1 MLARLDNLSFP
12 EFDVIVNFETPEKQ
26 WGRQK
31 IQSLRKREYGNMQG
45 MFNIVNEDAQTKVGQ
60 YEYLL
65 EEIQQS
71 NQKLFRA
78 QVTIHVYAEEFEK
91 LKRKLRK

>member
-12 EFDVIVNFETPEKQ
+12 EFDVIVNFEAPEKE

-31 IQSLRKREYGNMQG
+31 IESLRKREYGNMQG
-45 MFNIVNEDAQTKVGQ
+45 MFNIVNKDAQTKVGQ

-65 EEIQQS
+65 RGNSAKQS
-71 NQKLFRA
+71 KAFPCSSNYPCLCGR
-78 QVTIHVYAEEFEK
+78 I
-91 LKRKLRK
+91 